1 MKNLMT
7 ILLGLIFF
15 CFISCQNMYKAIRTT
30 DNNIIVVHYNEND
43 SIIFGNGYF
52 VYRGELIEYRYES
65 IRDILIYGYLPYIY
79 NFSDYEYRNV
89 YLKFFND
96 SIFAITCYSNS
107 IEGMENFKIDEV
119 YKYHFETKFYTIIVD
134 SLLKTNRNLKD
145 NRPIMKPYDHKA
157 LFSSRKYNKF
167 PYLSGDTIH
176 VTLDASKMRIGY
188 FTFDKIDRMTPEEG
202 MLLELIPKSLDDTT
216 KN

>member
-52 VYRGELIEYRYES
+52 VYRGELNEYRYES
-65 IRDILIYGYLPYIY
+65 TRDILIYGYLPYIY

-89 YLKFFND
+89 YLEFFNYI
-96 SIFAITCYSNS
+96 IF
-107 IEGMENFKIDEV
+107 
-119 YKYHFETKFYTIIVD
+119 
-134 SLLKTNRNLKD
+134 
-145 NRPIMKPYDHKA
+145 
-157 LFSSRKYNKF
+157 
-167 PYLSGDTIH
+167 
-176 VTLDASKMRIGY
+176 
-188 FTFDKIDRMTPEEG
+188 
-202 MLLELIPKSLDDTT
+202 
-216 KN
+216 